1 MHKVLQLHSTQFSPE
16 EIPILIMNPA
26 SPFAIF
32 SLYRQMIRKA
42 RTLSYTDKN
51 FYLRRVRKEFDKNK
65 SITDP
70 YELQRSLEKGKAF
83 LRRDRV
89 L

>member
-1 MHKVLQLHSTQFSPE
+1 MPKVLQLHSTQVSPE
-16 EIPILIMNPA
+16 QIPVLIMNPA

-51 FYLRRVRKEFDKNK
+51 FYLHRIRKEFDKNK

-70 YELQRSLEKGKAF
+70 HELQRSLEKGKAF
-83 LRRDRV
+83 LRRDR
-89 L
+89 LL